1 MPWASHLAHA
11 PEIHCVATDLFLA
24 ASAWPSGSLA
34 RAVPPSCDRGI
45 DHAPPPEHDRQDLIV
60 KLPEWRP
67 REPAHRLVPALSVLG
82 DGVAGFRFE
91 MSVFAAGAWTPWLAG
106 ATVGHASFPEAA
118 GRSDTFACEVD
129 EFIAG
134 APAERVRL
142 ILRVSPADLDVPFA
156 APWFVSLSAWS
167 PSPRP
172 GPPSGSSVRL
182 SVPALSQMD
191 EDAEIRNRICSPASV
206 AMVLAY
212 YGAPIAVADLAR
224 EIFQPALDLYGVWPA
239 AVRAAGRR
247 GVAGYLL
254 RFPDWPTAAWCL
266 EQGMPIIASVR
277 YGPGELTNAA
287 IAETS
292 GHLLV
297 LTGYEGDDVLVN
309 DPAAPQADAVAR
321 RYRLEELRRVWLE
334 RAGVGYVL
342 FAPLHSGN
350 RR

>member
-1 MPWASHLAHA
+1 M
-11 PEIHCVATDLFLA
+11 ATDLFLA
-24 ASAWPSGSLA
+24 ASAWPSGTLA

-45 DHAPPPEHDRQDLIV
+45 DRAPALEHDRHDLIV

-67 REPAHRLVPALSVLG
+67 REPAQRLVPALSVLG

-91 MSVFAAGAWTPWLAG
+91 MSVFSAGAWSPWLAG
-106 ATVGHASFPEAA
+106 ATVGRASFPGAA
-118 GRSDTFACEVD
+118 GRCDTFACEVD
-129 EFIAG
+129 EFIAS

-142 ILRVSPADLDVPFA
+142 ILRVSPADLDLPFA

-167 PSPRP
+167 PGARP
-172 GPPSGSSVRL
+172 GQPPGSGARL
-182 SVPALSQMD
+182 AVPAFSQMD
-191 EDAEIRNRICSPASV
+191 EAAAIRSRICSPASV

-224 EIFQPALDLYGVWPA
+224 EIFQPELDLYGMWPA

-254 RFPDWPTAAWCL
+254 RFPDWETAAWCL
-266 EQGMPIIASVR
+266 EHGMPIIASVR
-277 YGPGELTNAA
+277 YGPGELADAA
-287 IAETS
+287 IPETS

-297 LTGYEGDDVLVN
+297 LTGYAGDDVLVN
-309 DPAAPQADAVAR
+309 DPAAPRADAVAR

-334 RAGVGYVL
+334 RTGIGYVL
-342 FAPLHSGN
+342 FAPLPSGH